1 MLNVDLYP
9 DFCQDFRGKKLYL
22 KTLVY
27 IIMVLF
33 NSSMFVDYPTWI
45 EITRQQLTRYVV
57 KNPYWWF
64 KVNLKKD
71 VIKNWELYSLLPTEP
86 TRCQV
91 YRMYVLFSLF
101 FYRKYTGSSTA
112 YYSPFSGCTVSSHSL
127 FPAFVPLLIQNHP
140 FNTSF
145 LIRWLVLGRAGDKS
159 FA

>member
-1 MLNVDLYP
+1 
-9 DFCQDFRGKKLYL
+9 
-22 KTLVY
+22 
-27 IIMVLF
+27 MVLF
-33 NSSMFVDYPTWI
+33 NSLMFVDYPTWI
-45 EITRQQLTRYVV
+45 QITRQHLTLTKYVV
-57 KNPYWWF
+57 KNPQWWF

-71 VIKNWELYSLLPTEP
+71 VIKNWELFSLLPTEP
-86 TRCQV
+86 TTCQV

-112 YYSPFSGCTVSSHSL
+112 YYSTISGGTVSSHSL